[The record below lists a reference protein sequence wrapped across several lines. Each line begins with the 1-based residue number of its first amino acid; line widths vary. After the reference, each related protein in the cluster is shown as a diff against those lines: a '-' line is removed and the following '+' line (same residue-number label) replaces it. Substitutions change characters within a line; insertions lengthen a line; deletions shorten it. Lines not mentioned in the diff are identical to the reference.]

1 VSVWF
6 LIFQGDEKGFAE
18 AGANLVC
25 NNPERLKDK
34 MDALYFWKPQK
45 ELVRVRGR
53 KVISSLGDPLP
64 HQETLSKKVFLTFQF
79 KLLFFCK
86 AFSSGCTELK
96 IEAPLDSKC

>member
-53 KVISSLGDPLP
+53 KVISFLG
-64 HQETLSKKVFLTFQF
+64 QWETLCHIRKPCQRK
-79 KLLFFCK
+79 
-86 AFSSGCTELK
+86 FS
-96 IEAPLDSKC
+96 